1 MQRLPALNF
10 PTYSFKLKEEAEKP
24 FIFDA
29 IRKKWLVLT
38 PEEWVRQHMIAYLIQ
53 EKKYPK
59 SLIQLEGGLKVNTLQ
74 KRSDILIYDSYG
86 KPLLLVECKADTVKV
101 TQDVFEQIAAYNTQ
115 LQVRYLVVS
124 NGLHHYCCEMDYTSK
139 SYRFLA
145 EIPVFN

>member
-10 PTYSFKLKEEAEKP
+10 PTYSFKLKEEAEKT

-38 PEEWVRQHMIAYLIQ
+38 PEEWVRQHMIEYLIQ

-86 KPLLLVECKADTVKV
+86 KPLLLVECKADTVKI
-101 TQDVFEQIAAYNTQ
+101 TQGVFEQIAAYNTQ